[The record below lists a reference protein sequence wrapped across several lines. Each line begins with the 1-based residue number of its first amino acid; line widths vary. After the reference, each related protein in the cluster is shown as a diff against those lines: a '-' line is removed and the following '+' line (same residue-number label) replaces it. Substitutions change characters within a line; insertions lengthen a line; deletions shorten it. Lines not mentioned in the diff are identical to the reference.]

1 LGKLVFWNDENEQ
14 KLPLDAPEDVFDIV
28 FKLGGKCLDIDHAY
42 DLSQALSQIIPEE
55 FYLQLGVH
63 QIRMAESGN
72 GWNRP
77 MNSGSVMQLSRRAKL
92 VIRADLNSRDAVVKI
107 SGKTLKLGAQQINI
121 GESSI
126 RKLSMLGT
134 LFSHAITCEESLS
147 EEHFLAEVA
156 RQLESLNISVSK
168 MICGRTGLI
177 RTDSEN
183 IFTRSLM
190 IADLKPDESVRLQK
204 QGIGEGRNLGCG
216 IFVPHKGID
225 AVYNVQE

>member
-1 LGKLVFWNDENEQ
+1 MFWSEENEQ
-14 KLPLDAPEDVFDIV
+14 QSPLKAPEDVFDIV
-28 FKLGGKCLDIDHAY
+28 FKLSGKSLQIDHAY
-42 DLSQALSQIIPEE
+42 DLSQALSEIIPEAS
-55 FYLQLGVH
+55 YLQLGVH

-77 MNSGSVMQLSRRAKL
+77 VNSGSVMQLSRRAKL
-92 VIRADLNSRDAVVKI
+92 VIRADLESRDAVTRI
-107 SGKTLKLGAQQINI
+107 SGKTLKLGAQQIKI

-134 LFSHAITCEESLS
+134 LFSHAISCEESLS

-156 RQLESLNISVSK
+156 RQLESMGISVSK
-168 MICGRTGLI
+168 MICGKTGLI
-177 RTDSEN
+177 RTATGN

-190 IADLKPDESVRLQK
+190 IADLKPDESVRLQR
-204 QGIGEGRNLGCG
+204 QGLGEGRNLGCG